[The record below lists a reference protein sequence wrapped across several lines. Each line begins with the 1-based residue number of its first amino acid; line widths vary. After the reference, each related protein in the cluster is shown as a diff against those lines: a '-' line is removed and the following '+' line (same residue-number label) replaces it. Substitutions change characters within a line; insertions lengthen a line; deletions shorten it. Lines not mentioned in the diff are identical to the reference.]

1 MIEYGDPD
9 CGDHGT
15 SILVRGTSSILT
27 LARAPGLSYGY
38 RVLLR
43 RWCSTRR
50 TPTEVYMLRSP
61 IFEINHSRVFVGYWY
76 CKVCNK
82 TTTAALSKDSPQ
94 PRIWEGRD
102 AI

>member
-15 SILVRGTSSILT
+15 SILVRGMSYILT
-27 LARAPGLSYGY
+27 VARAPGLSYGY

-50 TPTEVYMLRSP
+50 TPTEVDMLRSP
-61 IFEINHSRVFVGYWY
+61 IFEINHSRVFVGY
-76 CKVCNK
+76 CK
-82 TTTAALSKDSPQ
+82 TTAVRPPCQKDSPQ